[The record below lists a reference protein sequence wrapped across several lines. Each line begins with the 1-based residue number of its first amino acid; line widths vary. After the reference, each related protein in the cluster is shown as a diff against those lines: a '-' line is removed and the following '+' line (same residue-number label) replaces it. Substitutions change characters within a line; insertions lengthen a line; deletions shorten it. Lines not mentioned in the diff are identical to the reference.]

1 MSANS
6 PIDEREWIEIPA
18 GEFLMG
24 SPEDEPEH
32 EEDEIEHSV
41 EVKAFSSMRHTVTFN
56 QYDEY
61 CALKGL
67 VRQGDENWGRGQ
79 RPVLFVKW
87 LEAKNFARWLTETT
101 GRVHRLPTEAECE
114 YPCRAETKTPFSFG
128 DKINTGG
135 C

>member
-18 GEFLMG
+18 GEFLMS

-61 CALKGL
+61 CALKGCVPL
-67 VRQGDENWGRGQ
+67 IVGAAT
-79 RPVLFVKW
+79 LK
-87 LEAKNFARWLTETT
+87 LALTHLDL
-101 GRVHRLPTEAECE
+101 G
-114 YPCRAETKTPFSFG
+114 
-128 DKINTGG
+128 
-135 C
+135 